1 MNFYEENG
9 NRIVITIL
17 IIAIMS
23 TSIFTLK
30 LLPGSLWL
38 KQLTWSFIGLSIL
51 LISTKLSR
59 SFFYHYSY
67 IIYILAVILLT
78 IVLFFGTRHF
88 GATRWIQFGIINFQP
103 SEIAKPAIILAVSRY
118 LADHQEGRPLRFINF
133 FIVSIMILLPALLVM
148 AEPDLGTS
156 IVILSLFLM
165 VIFVAGIDKKLF
177 LVLIVTSFSAMPL
190 IWELLKGY
198 QKARIIDFINPGS
211 DPAGS
216 SFQSLHSEIIIG
228 AGKLF
233 GHIFQ
238 PFLWP
243 HFLPQS
249 GTDFFFSIFSYQYGF
264 VGFLFLLLLYW
275 LLLSRFIKMAASA
288 SDNFSRYF
296 IVGFTILLSISLFFN
311 IDMTIGMLPVVGI
324 TLPLASYGG
333 SSIIANMVSIGI
345 IISK

>member
-9 NRIVITIL
+9 NRIVITLLIL
-17 IIAIMS
+17 TTMS
-23 TSIFTLK
+23 ISVITLR

-38 KQLTWSFIGLSIL
+38 KQLIWSFIGLSIIV
-51 LISTKLSR
+51 ISTKLSR
-59 SFFYHYSY
+59 SFFYHYAY
-67 IIYILAVILLT
+67 LIYILAITLLVV
-78 IVLFFGTRHF
+78 VLFFGTKHF
-88 GATRWIQFGIINFQP
+88 GSTRWIHLGIINFQP

-118 LADHQEGRPLRFINF
+118 LADHQENGPLRFVNF
-133 FIVSIMILLPALLVM
+133 FIVSAIIFLPAILVM

-156 IVILSLFLM
+156 IVILSLFLI
-165 VIFVAGIDKKLF
+165 VVFVAGINKRLLLA
-177 LVLIVTSFSAMPL
+177 LVILSFSAMPL
-190 IWELLKGY
+190 MWELLRGY

-211 DPAGS
+211 NPTGS

-233 GHIFQ
+233 GHAFKSF
-238 PFLWP
+238 PWP

-249 GTDFFFSIFSYQYGF
+249 STDFFFSIFSYQYGF

-275 LLLSRFIKMAASA
+275 LLLSRFMKMAASA
-288 SDNFSRYF
+288 GDNFSRYF
-296 IVGFTILLSISLFFN
+296 IVGFTILLSVSLFFN

-333 SSIIANMVSIGI
+333 SSIIANMVSVGI
-345 IISK
+345 IISR